1 MSLCQRCNKA
11 QATVHLLDIIPESD
25 EKRERHLCEQCA
37 AEEGLTTQKHE
48 SINEILSSLIKQ
60 SSGAPQKQDLTC
72 SQCGMT
78 FREFRANGLLGCP
91 NDYLAF
97 EKALMPLIERAH
109 NGGDRHVGKVPQGVG
124 GEPPRYSKLAQ
135 LRRDLREA
143 VDAEDYERAAT
154 IRDDIQDLEA
164 DDG

>member
-11 QATVHLLDIIPESD
+11 QATVHLLDILPESD

-60 SSGAPQKQDLTC
+60 SSGATPKKDTTC
-72 SQCGMT
+72 PECGMT

-91 NDYLAF
+91 NDYRAF
-97 EKALMPLIERAH
+97 EESLMPLIERAH
-109 NGGDRHVGKVPQGVG
+109 DGGTRHFGKVPHGVA
-124 GEPPRYSKLAQ
+124 GEPPKFSKLAE
-135 LRRDLREA
+135 LRRDLQEA
-143 VDAEDYERAAT
+143 VDTEDYERAAT
-154 IRDDIQDLEA
+154 LRDDIKALET
-164 DDG
+164 D